1 MTLPCRPAAA
11 AFACIAVIGF
21 PLAAVGTRAASAPQD
36 ATRQVKPLSRA
47 PLADIRRHV
56 DREWVKDA
64 ATRGLLDYWVK
75 YSVEPNGFIQE
86 NLDRQWK
93 PWGTQREASVNGQG
107 RQLYSMAA
115 GYEMAKSREYH
126 AALTRGMDFLMKMR
140 DDEYGGYYDRVTP
153 ELKVLNENK
162 TGFSS
167 FALYSLSHAGR
178 VTGEKK
184 YLDAAM
190 VLFRE
195 IRDKMRDGPFIGSG
209 SYTRN
214 FMQRAPGGLF
224 GGGGRGQP
232 PGAAASAGSE
242 TGARGAA
249 PAAGVTPGQTASA
262 GAPPAAFGGAA
273 RRHGINLHMFEALL
287 GLYEAT
293 GSEEVW
299 YEVTSE
305 LKAIER
311 LFDYNI
317 GYLPEGYDDNWQPV
331 GNPSGNPGHLFE
343 WASLLSR
350 AVELGADP
358 KFIELGS
365 RNLDLGLKSYH
376 DAVGGLGGRTP
387 DGQPARM
394 LWWPQCEVIKATA
407 NYAILHGR
415 SDLWPYFHKTVD
427 LIKREYLDAE
437 HGGWFADYV
446 PGQPRAERGERAFY
460 KGSVDGPEWGAYHQM
475 SMFHDLWR
483 ITDPNY
489 SLPKRRPSSSAR
501 SQ

>member
-1 MTLPCRPAAA
+1 MTVSYRTAACAAA
-11 AFACIAVIGF
+11 LVLS
-21 PLAAVGTRAASAPQD
+21 LAILGGTRAASTQNVAGAVQ
-36 ATRQVKPLSRA
+36 PLSRA
-47 PLADIRRHV
+47 PIAEIRKHV
-56 DREWVKDA
+56 DREWVRTA
-64 ATRGLLDYWVK
+64 ATTGLTDYWVK
-75 YSVEPNGFIQE
+75 HSVEANGFIQE

-93 PWGTQREASVNGQG
+93 PWGTQRDASINGQG
-107 RQLYSMAA
+107 RQLYSMAV
-115 GYEMAKSREYH
+115 GYEMSKSKEYA
-126 AALTRGMDFLMKMR
+126 AALARGMDFLMKMR
-140 DDEYGGYYDRVTP
+140 DDEFGGYYDRVTP
-153 ELKVLNENK
+153 ELKIINENK

-178 VTGEKK
+178 VTGDKK

-195 IRDKMRDGPFIGSG
+195 MRDKMRDGPFIGSG
-209 SYTRN
+209 SYTRD

-224 GGGGRGQP
+224 GGGGRGGP
-232 PGAAASAGSE
+232 
-242 TGARGAA
+242 A
-249 PAAGVTPGQTASA
+249 PAAGAPAQSGAPA
-262 GAPPAAFGGAA
+262 PAPPAAPGGAV

-293 GSEEVW
+293 KSEEVW
-299 YEVTSE
+299 YEINSE

-311 LFDYNI
+311 LFDHTV
-317 GYLPEGYDDNWQPV
+317 GYLPESYDDNWKPV

-358 KFIELGS
+358 KFIQLGS
-365 RNLDLGLKSYH
+365 RNLDLGLKSYN
-376 DAVGGLGGRTP
+376 DAVGGLGGRTA
-387 DGQPARM
+387 DGKPARM

-415 SDLWPYFHKTVD
+415 SELWPYFHKTVD
-427 LIKREYLDAE
+427 LIRREYLDTE
-437 HGGWFADYV
+437 HGGWFADIV
-446 PGQPRAERGERAFY
+446 PGQPRSERGERAFY

-489 SLPKRRPSSSAR
+489 VLPKKR
-501 SQ
+501 

>member
-1 MTLPCRPAAA
+1 MTLSYR
-11 AFACIAVIGF
+11 IAVCATALVLS
-21 PLAAVGTRAASAPQD
+21 LATLGGELGSSSQATASRVQ
-36 ATRQVKPLSRA
+36 PLSRA
-47 PLADIRRHV
+47 PLSEIRKHV
-56 DREWVKDA
+56 DRAWVTAA
-64 ATRGLLDYWVK
+64 ATTGLMDYWVK
-75 YSVEPNGFIQE
+75 HSVEPNGFIQE

-107 RQLYSMAA
+107 RQLYSMAV
-115 GYEMAKSREYH
+115 GYEMSKSREYL

-140 DDEYGGYYDRVTP
+140 DPEFGGYYDRVTP
-153 ELKVLNENK
+153 ELKVVNENK

-167 FALYSLSHAGR
+167 FALYSLAHTGR
-178 VTGEKK
+178 VTGDKK
-184 YLDAAM
+184 YLDAAL

-195 IRDKMRDGPFIGSG
+195 VRDKMRDGPFIGSG
-209 SYTRN
+209 SFTRD

-224 GGGGRGQP
+224 GGGGRGGTAL
-232 PGAAASAGSE
+232 GATSPTQG
-242 TGARGAA
+242 TA
-249 PAAGVTPGQTASA
+249 PT
-262 GAPPAAFGGAA
+262 PPATSGAT

-299 YEVTSE
+299 YEISSE

-317 GYLPEGYDDNWQPV
+317 GYLPEGYDENWKPV

-343 WASLLSR
+343 WASVLSR

-365 RNLDLGLKSYH
+365 RNLDLGLKSYN
-376 DAVGGLGGRTP
+376 DAVGGLGGRTA
-387 DGQPARM
+387 DGKPSRM
-394 LWWPQCEVIKATA
+394 LWWPQCEVIKTTA

-415 SDLWPYFHKTVD
+415 SELWPYFHKTLD
-427 LIKREYLDAE
+427 LIKREYLDTE
-437 HGGWFADYV
+437 HGGWFADHV
-446 PGQPRAERGERAFY
+446 QGQPRSDRGERPFY

-483 ITDPNY
+483 ITDPKF
-489 SLPKRRPSSSAR
+489 SFPKRRK
-501 SQ
+501 

>member
-1 MTLPCRPAAA
+1 MTLSCWPAAITR
-11 AFACIAVIGF
+11 ACMTAIG
-21 PLAAVGTRAASAPQD
+21 LTLVVGDGTRAASPQEP
-36 ATRQVKPLSRA
+36 ARGLKPLSRLPIA
-47 PLADIRRHV
+47 EIRKQV

-75 YSVEPNGFIQE
+75 HSVEANGFIQE

-107 RQLYSMAA
+107 RQLYSMAV
-115 GYEMAKSREYH
+115 GYEMSKSKEYL

-140 DDEYGGYYDRVTP
+140 DAEYGGYYDRVTP
-153 ELKVLNENK
+153 ELKILNENK

-167 FALYSLSHAGR
+167 FALFSLAHAGR
-178 VTGEKK
+178 VTGDKK

-209 SYTRN
+209 SYTRD
-214 FMQRAPGGLF
+214 FMQRAQGGLF
-224 GGGGRGQP
+224 GGGGRGQ
-232 PGAAASAGSE
+232 AAGD
-242 TGARGAA
+242 GGRGRGAA
-249 PAAGVTPGQTASA
+249 P
-262 GAPPAAFGGAA
+262 GAPPAAGATA
-273 RRHGINLHMFEALL
+273 GQPSAPGAPVSAAPVRRHGINLHMFEALL

-293 GSEEVW
+293 RSEEVW
-299 YEVTSE
+299 YEIKSE

-311 LFDYNI
+311 LFDYDI
-317 GYLPEGYDDNWQPV
+317 GYLPESYDDNWKPV

-350 AVELGADP
+350 AVELGADK

-365 RNLDLGLKSYH
+365 RNLDLGLKSYNE
-376 DAVGGLGGRTP
+376 AVSGLGGRNAE
-387 DGQPARM
+387 GQPTRM

-415 SDLWPYFHKTVD
+415 TELWPYFHKTVE
-427 LIKREYLDAE
+427 LIKREYLDTE
-437 HGGWFADYV
+437 QGGWFADYV

-483 ITDPNY
+483 ITDPDY
-489 SLPKRRPSSSAR
+489 TPFKR
-501 SQ
+501 